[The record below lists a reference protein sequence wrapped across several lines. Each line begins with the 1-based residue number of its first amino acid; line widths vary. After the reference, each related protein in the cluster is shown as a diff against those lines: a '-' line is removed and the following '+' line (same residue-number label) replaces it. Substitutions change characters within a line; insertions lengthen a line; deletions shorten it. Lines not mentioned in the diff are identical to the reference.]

1 MEKYLLAIWQVVE
14 IAKLDHLDALDAK
27 GILIFIQNLQMMD
40 KRLRAI
46 YVGFQLR
53 PLQSILVVWIFTEGA
68 SMEIQRIHVVH
79 LNTKLI

>member
-46 YVGFQLR
+46 YVGF
-53 PLQSILVVWIFTEGA
+53 
-68 SMEIQRIHVVH
+68 
-79 LNTKLI
+79 